1 MSPEWLGALA
11 SIATL
16 FLVAASAIAA
26 LLQMRHMRNANQIV
40 ALTEIRETIESP
52 VFHAALIYVLR
63 ELPKLCEDPEMRRKM
78 LGVPLPQ
85 EFEQARSV
93 ATFFESLGVFVKN
106 GAIGRAITFDM
117 WGDAIRNSWDR
128 LAPWIV
134 NRRHISRNIAL
145 FENFEYLAVL
155 CHEFKK
161 SHPEG
166 TYPSRVPRMP
176 AVALWPEAE

>member
-1 MSPEWLGALA
+1 MSPEWLGAIA

-26 LLQMRHMRNANQIV
+26 LLQMRHMRSANQIV

-63 ELPKLCEDPEMRRKM
+63 ELPKLCEDPEARRKM
-78 LGVPLPQ
+78 LAVPLPQ
-85 EFEQARSV
+85 EFEQARTV

-117 WGDAIRNSWDR
+117 WGEAIRNSWDR

-134 NRRHISRNIAL
+134 NRRHVSRNVAL
-145 FENFEYLAVL
+145 FENFEYLAVQ

-161 SHPEG
+161 RHPRG
-166 TYPSRVPRMP
+166 TYPSRMPRMP
-176 AVALWPEAE
+176 AVAPWPEAE